1 MKTPLDCIMER
12 ENNPKMIGEYVSL
25 KTRMSAGDAHYAGEL
40 VEGAHIVTA
49 CRPGSGTWQS
59 GCDSGCTWSPGG
71 VQPDDYKAPD
81 SRIWKR
87 NDGDGWLLRSERNR
101 SRRYGT
107 DRNGDIGDPS
117 GHY

>member
-49 CRPGSGTWQS
+49 WGDVGTELAIRLFGDESLFVGYSEVRYTAPGWNTADTSKRLATLPLLVNSSLTSG
-59 GCDSGCTWSPGG
+59 
-71 VQPDDYKAPD
+71 
-81 SRIWKR
+81 
-87 NDGDGWLLRSERNR
+87 
-101 SRRYGT
+101 
-107 DRNGDIGDPS
+107 
-117 GHY
+117 